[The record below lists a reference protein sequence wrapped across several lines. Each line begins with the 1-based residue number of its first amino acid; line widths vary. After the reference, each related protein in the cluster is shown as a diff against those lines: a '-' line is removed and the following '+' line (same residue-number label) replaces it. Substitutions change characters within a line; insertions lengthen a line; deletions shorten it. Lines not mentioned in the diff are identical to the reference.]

1 MPDYPAKVTVDYPA
15 SLSRGKLL
23 LRTFFGWA
31 YVGIPHGICLGLMG
45 IAAGFVMFIAWW
57 IVLFTGKYPKGM
69 FDFVLGYYRWGMRV
83 GAYMGFMT
91 DVYPP
96 FSGKE

>member
-1 MPDYPAKVTVDYPA
+1 MPEYPARVTVDYPA

-31 YVGIPHGICLGLMG
+31 YVGIPHGVCLGLYG
-45 IAAGFVMFIAWW
+45 FAASIVMFIAWW
-57 IVLFTGKYPKGM
+57 VVLFTGKYPKGM
-69 FDFVLGYYRWGMRV
+69 FDFVLGYYRWGVRV

-96 FSGKE
+96 FSNKE